1 MAGQE
6 QAAVNAAKFVVAG
19 EGAGG
24 ASGGSAAGAFTLDR
38 DAMTT
43 ELANLRNLQRRI
55 ADQLYKAVPMWS
67 IQSPGQDPAS
77 LRNTAASNKS
87 GEAYRDFLTRQN
99 DFATAIIG
107 KMETALGMHTAN
119 DEQAAHTVN
128 TQGDGGRF

>member
-1 MAGQE
+1 VAGQE

-19 EGAGG
+19 GGGGG

-43 ELANLRNLQRRI
+43 ELANLRDLQGRI
-55 ADQLYKAVPMWS
+55 ERQLSKAVPMWS
-67 IQSPGQDPAS
+67 IESPGQDPAS

-87 GEAYRDFLTRQN
+87 GAAYRDFLTRQSN
-99 DFATAIIG
+99 FAKVIIG
-107 KMETALGMHTAN
+107 KMETALGIHTAN
-119 DEQAAHTVN
+119 DEQAAQTIS